1 MALKQM
7 GLHNFKALERVQLEL
22 GRVTV
27 LIGGNGTGKSSVL
40 QALGL
45 LKQSRQQ
52 REFVWNGLEVKAGA
66 FADVVT
72 FGATKRQMEFTLV
85 LDDLIPSPL
94 AQDGRARYTCSFTL
108 VVDVYGLVRQ
118 GLSYDL
124 PEVTI
129 RGTFD
134 FKGNRGEVT
143 PSQIQGGIRITAGAA
158 MLGSV
163 VYVSADNPD
172 FYRATRK
179 LGDTVIDL
187 LEGTYVVPLERA
199 VKELT
204 YPEGVAPS
212 DFRSPGDVGNFLVY
226 KQEAREKVSRW
237 LSEVVGEELSV
248 DFHRS
253 TNPAGVLI
261 EIRRGRESINVAH
274 EGAGLQHVLWPL
286 AQLAV
291 APVGAVVCIEEPEI
305 HLHPQAQAHL
315 SRALARIPKEED
327 KHLLLTTQSEHLLMG
342 FLTQVAEG
350 TLSPDELAV
359 YYFEKSPGAAA
370 AASRLKVDPD
380 GTIEGGLRGFFEVS
394 FDEMERYLKAQA
406 KAAGHK

>member
-22 GRVTV
+22 GRVTI

-52 REFVWNGLEVKAGA
+52 REFVWNGLEVKAGT
-66 FADVVT
+66 FADVVS
-72 FGATKRQMEFTLV
+72 FGATRRQMEFALV
-85 LDDLIPSPL
+85 LDDVIPSPL
-94 AQDGRARYTCSFTL
+94 AQDVKERYTCSFTL
-108 VVDVYGLVRQ
+108 VVDAYGLVKQ
-118 GLSYDL
+118 GVSYDL
-124 PEVTI
+124 PGVTI
-129 RGTFD
+129 RGTYD
-134 FKGNRGEVT
+134 FKANLGEVT
-143 PSQIQGGIRITAGAA
+143 PLQIQGGVRITAGSP

-172 FYRATRK
+172 LYRATRK
-179 LGDTVIDL
+179 LGDAAIDL
-187 LEGTYVVPLERA
+187 LEETHVVPLERA
-199 VKELT
+199 VKESI

-212 DFRSPGDVGNFLVY
+212 DFRSSGDVANFLVY
-226 KQEAREKVSRW
+226 KQEAREKVSQW
-237 LSEVVGEELSV
+237 LSEVVGEELNV

-253 TNPAGVLI
+253 MNPAGVLI
-261 EIRRGRESINVAH
+261 EIKRGRESVSVAH

-291 APVGAVVCIEEPEI
+291 APAGAIVCVEEPEI
-305 HLHPQAQAHL
+305 HLHPLAQAHL
-315 SRALARIPKEED
+315 SRVLARIPKEED
-327 KHLLLTTQSEHLLMG
+327 KQLLLTTQSEHLLMG

-350 TLSPDELAV
+350 ALRPDELAV
-359 YYFEKSPGAAA
+359 YYFEKSLGAAA
-370 AASRLKVDPD
+370 AVSRLKVDPD

-394 FDEMERYLKAQA
+394 FDEMERYLNAQA
-406 KAAGHK
+406 KARGHE